1 MFANMRKA
9 SMSRTINFTL
19 GNSKKDT
26 EWDLYLRSKITD
38 DNQNFDSWYA
48 EKAGNKVDE
57 IFEEAGFIKSEN

>member
-19 GNSKKDT
+19 GNSNKDP
-26 EWDLYLRSKITD
+26 EKDLYLRSKITD

-57 IFEEAGFIKSEN
+57 IFEEAGFIKS

>member
-1 MFANMRKA
+1 MFTNMRKA

-19 GNSKKDT
+19 GNSKKDP
-26 EWDLYLRSKITD
+26 ERDLYLRSKITD

-57 IFEEAGFIKSEN
+57 IFEEAGFIKS